1 MATPGRSAPALFSAG
16 TVRRWARNGFLAGF
30 LLGWLGSRLGPRED
44 ESVYEDFEVRAL
56 VGADQR

>member
-30 LLGWLGSRLGPRED
+30 LLGCAAAAAALL
-44 ESVYEDFEVRAL
+44 L
-56 VGADQR
+56 VG